1 MFDSFISLDVFVPF
15 RFYYNLFLYLLFN
28 TLLIKVPL
36 GTIVSL
42 AFLWVLYAASSLD
55 LHKSCSH
62 PLHSYAVVSLVLVA
76 YIPNHSYVRSHLF
89 QYSRERGKG
98 NNSFCI
104 FSLWLRIPQII
115 YICLTTVADEWRKQ
129 HQNMMFSQRLF
140 SRIFPLFSI
149 RLYRALKTIR
159 WTTSS
164 YPSSYLRSI
173 FSYRLLA
180 ICIHRCNADTDLSRR
195 YCG

>member
-15 RFYYNLFLYLLFN
+15 RFYYNLFLYLRFN

-140 SRIFPLFSI
+140 SRIFPFFHPFISCAENNKMDHFVLPEFVS
-149 RLYRALKTIR
+149 TINFFIPFACYMY
-159 WTTSS
+159 T
-164 YPSSYLRSI
+164 PV
-173 FSYRLLA
+173 
-180 ICIHRCNADTDLSRR
+180 
-195 YCG
+195 